1 VEDICKAASWSSRHT
16 FIRFYM
22 LDWLNLVF
30 FIAFCGQ
37 AISESPGLRT
47 MYMISVFIGV
57 YMLCCTCNISGW
69 FPTGAGS
76 RSSPPMI
83 KVALLICS
91 PPAAVG
97 TSMRAKAS
105 IKLVCKWLA
114 LYYHEGLSRVP
125 YFYVAVNFDKE
136 RLGYVRNLGSLSR
149 NQT

>member
-1 VEDICKAASWSSRHT
+1 
-16 FIRFYM
+16 M
-22 LDWLNLVF
+22 WLNLVF
-30 FIAFCGQ
+30 FIAFCGE

-57 YMLCCTCNISGW
+57 YMLCCTWNILGW

-76 RSSPPMI
+76 RSLPPMI

-105 IKLVCKWLA
+105 IKLVCVIGCHCIIMRECIGSHTVMSQLTA
-114 LYYHEGLSRVP
+114 TRNVSVTYVTSVP
-125 YFYVAVNFDKE
+125 
-136 RLGYVRNLGSLSR
+136 
-149 NQT
+149 